1 MNEKNVK
8 ITKRSHVYKG
18 YVSTYSVKILNFFNP
33 ELQLKDSESAIKN
46 KLIDLMSQLK
56 VFKFVTAL
64 VIEFKKY
71 KVMIKHYMQ
80 PFTRTQKQRQLL
92 MKKILI
98 MHLNQSIALL
108 YQTLKNTHTLTQSSD

>member
-1 MNEKNVK
+1 M
-8 ITKRSHVYKG
+8 
-18 YVSTYSVKILNFFNP
+18 STYSVKILNFFNP

-80 PFTRTQKQRQLL
+80 PFIDNAFESIYSIIVSNIKKYTYSNTEFRLNYGFSHRT
-92 MKKILI
+92 
-98 MHLNQSIALL
+98 
-108 YQTLKNTHTLTQSSD
+108 

>member
-1 MNEKNVK
+1 M
-8 ITKRSHVYKG
+8 
-18 YVSTYSVKILNFFNP
+18 NFFNP

-46 KLIDLMSQLK
+46 KLIDLLSQLK

-80 PFTRTQKQRQLL
+80 PFTQTQKQKQLL

-98 MHLNQSIALL
+98 MYLNQSIVSL
-108 YQTLKNTHTLTQSSD
+108 YQTLKNIHTLRQSSD